1 VGRSAIAST
10 QKIIEWDAG
19 TRRIGRQQQA
29 HSCFRTKRD
38 DVIKDGGVAGPAN
51 AHIHFSEFMSIDVVS
66 NNFTT
71 VDWIVV
77 SDEID
82 DRRVSLGRGRR
93 LLNLVIKHLALVRSV
108 TDKEPTRTS
117 SVVIEGGNVRRA
129 VRRACINTGS
139 FTVRGRTKSVVVNQP
154 RICCLCIREVASM
167 IQDVVT
173 DTVPALLV

>member
-19 TRRIGRQQQA
+19 ARRSRCQQQA

-77 SDEID
+77 ADEID
-82 DRRVSLGRGRR
+82 DRRVWLSGGRR
-93 LLNLVIKHLALVRSV
+93 LLNLVIKHLALGRPV
-108 TDKEPTRTS
+108 TNKEPTRTS
-117 SVVIEGGNVRRA
+117 SVIVEGGNVRRA

-139 FTVRGRTKSVVVNQP
+139 LAACGRTKRVVVNQP
-154 RICCLCIREVASM
+154 CI
-167 IQDVVT
+167 
-173 DTVPALLV
+173 